1 MEKNRFVTLPVQ
13 EVLNTRYPALRY
25 LAQVDQG
32 GYLMP
37 LRSMMVEG
45 GTESLV
51 LTFDGLLRRT
61 PLARRLRSMLQI
73 LEKSYR
79 SPVDT
84 EFTVHI
90 ANPADANPEVEITL
104 LQCRPQSH
112 IKEIEARLPLNLL
125 ESDIVF
131 STPRMAPR
139 GRIPGI
145 RFVLFVTPEG
155 YFSLPTQPARAA
167 LVQAIGRINKALAG
181 KLFICIGPGRWGTS
195 NPDLGI
201 HIGYGDIYNTRALVE
216 IAGQGIASAPE
227 ASFGTHFF
235 QDLVESEIY
244 PLAIYL
250 EDKDVIFNREFFYD
264 TPNSLAEFSPEDT
277 HLADCLRIIEV
288 DCYRAGHH
296 LELVMDD
303 EESGRTVAYLEPD
316 SSKELE

>member
-1 MEKNRFVTLPVQ
+1 M
-13 EVLNTRYPALRY
+13 
-25 LAQVDQG
+25 
-32 GYLMP
+32 
-37 LRSMMVEG
+37 
-45 GTESLV
+45 
-51 LTFDGLLRRT
+51 
-61 PLARRLRSMLQI
+61 RSMLQL

-84 EFTVHI
+84 EFTARI
-90 ANPADANPEVEITL
+90 TNLSNPQPDVQRTL

-112 IKEIEARLPLNLL
+112 NKRVEAHLPINLL

-139 GRIPGI
+139 GRISNI
-145 RFVLFVTPEG
+145 HFALFVTPEG
-155 YFSLPTQPARAA
+155 YFELPTQSARAA
-167 LVQAIGRINKALAG
+167 LVQAIGRANQALAG
-181 KLFICIGPGRWGTS
+181 ERFICIGPGRWGTS

-201 HIGYGDIYNTRALVE
+201 HIGYGDLYNARALVE

-250 EDKDVIFNREFFYD
+250 EDPGAIFNRDFFYN
-264 TPNSLAEFSPEDT
+264 TPNALTSVSPDDAG
-277 HLADCLRIIEV
+277 LVDCLRLIDV
-288 DCYRAGHH
+288 ASYRPGHH

-303 EESGRTVAYLEPD
+303 EEDGRTVAYLEPD
-316 SSKELE
+316 